1 MQATSYQL
9 QKYTADEGMCFDW
22 KEPRFVEQEIDGE
35 VVQVQEHLYCTV
47 LWIGHTDSI
56 ENYIEVEKPTE

>member
-1 MQATSYQL
+1 
-9 QKYTADEGMCFDW
+9 MCFDW
-22 KEPRFVEQEIDGE
+22 KEPRFVEDEEGNQI
-35 VVQVQEHLYCTV
+35 QEHLYCTV